1 MSDPTQL
8 AQWVRDAR
16 ERSLGLVADLSPD
29 QLRGP
34 RLAIVNPLH
43 WEIGHVAWF
52 QEYWTLRHAL
62 GERALREDGD
72 LLWDLDA
79 VDHDMRWDLPRPS
92 LEVTEARHRQSCAR

>member
-16 ERSLGLVADLSPD
+16 ERSLALVADLSPE
-29 QLRGP
+29 QLEGP

-52 QEYWTLRHAL
+52 QGLW
-62 GERALREDGD
+62 ALR
-72 LLWDLDA
+72 
-79 VDHDMRWDLPRPS
+79 
-92 LEVTEARHRQSCAR
+92 